1 MATSIRIRFLTGR
14 AHLHPWHAAPN
25 EGRVEWPPSPWR
37 LLRALLAVA
46 GRGLTTLPDP
56 GHQGVIADD
65 WFKSSPPGTRRR
77 SAKQNAP
84 TDPFWNE
91 RGDLLPFRALAGLL
105 HKLST
110 PPVVWLPHTGIGH
123 TRHFFP
129 TRSGAPT
136 GSAVFDTFAAVDVKQ
151 PLVFDWAGVTLVDDD
166 EQQLKRLLC
175 RLLYFGRSE
184 SWCDAELARV
194 RFEPGDTHWPCVA
207 IQDDAAFTRYF
218 RPEALREYRDY
229 TVERRL
235 AWDPGQ
241 AAFLRDQFKSAE
253 SDEPELLVRALLQQ
267 TGESMKHGD
276 RPWGTR
282 WLHYAVRRE
291 VFRLPARRAIRG
303 MRATGDELQ
312 PLAECQAFRY
322 AINTSTVHRA
332 ALPPLTA
339 TLAIAQRT
347 RASAMSIFGRQ
358 NDGFCS
364 PQLAGKRFRED
375 ERRIELFA
383 ESDNDQVS
391 KFGNGNGTHSAH
403 AYWWPV
409 DEDGDGFL
417 DHLIVLCRDGFSGRD
432 VAALRALSRVGQGG
446 SRAAILLTPV
456 FEGKW
461 EDCPGAL
468 SASGGST
475 CDFVSATPY
484 FCPVHLT
491 RRSGKRR
498 SLKDQINESLA
509 KSELPAADRIDEIVF
524 DYDPSSPG
532 GPGAHEHRRRVVAHL
547 QRDLRGASGDV
558 VVDRGGFVVAALNAP
573 LPAVTDVRDA
583 RYPGASTRDP
593 DDPAPLG
600 MSRGLFVGRERR
612 FVSVLGFHRVRTEED
627 RAKGPGVMLRVRF
640 GSSQPARAFA
650 IGQFCHFGLGLFAP
664 VVPGRR
670 EE

>member
-37 LLRALLAVA
+37 ILRALVAVA

-65 WFKSSPPGTRRR
+65 WFKYSPPVTRRR
-77 SAKQNAP
+77 FAKQSAP
-84 TDPFWNE
+84 ADPFWNE
-91 RGDLLPFRALAGLL
+91 RCDLLPFRTLSSLL
-105 HKLST
+105 DKLST
-110 PPVVWLPHTGIGH
+110 PPVVWLPRTGIGH
-123 TRHFFP
+123 TRHFFR
-129 TRSGAPT
+129 TRSGAST
-136 GSAVFDTFAAVDVKQ
+136 GSAVFDTFAAMDVEE
-151 PLVFDWAGVTLVDDD
+151 PLVFDWPDVTLVEND

-184 SWCDAELARV
+184 SWCDAELERV
-194 RFEPGDTHWPCVA
+194 HFEPGDTHWPCVA
-207 IQDDAAFTRYF
+207 VQDDAAFTRYF
-218 RPEALREYRDY
+218 RREALREYRNY
-229 TVERRL
+229 TVEKRL

-241 AAFLRDQFKSAE
+241 AAFLRDQFKAAE

-303 MRATGDELQ
+303 MRATEDELQ
-312 PLAECQAFRY
+312 PLAECQVFRY

-347 RASAMSIFGRQ
+347 RAAAMSIFGRQ
-358 NDGFCS
+358 NDGLCS

-383 ESDNDQVS
+383 ESDDDQIT

-417 DHLIVLCRDGFSGRD
+417 DHLVVLCRDGFSVRD

-446 SRAAILLTPV
+446 SRAALLLTPV

-468 SASGGST
+468 SASRDST

-491 RRSGKRR
+491 RRSGRRR
-498 SLKDQINESLA
+498 SLKEQIDESLA

-524 DYDPSSPG
+524 DYDLSSLG
-532 GPGAHEHRRRVVAHL
+532 GLGPHDHRQHLVAHV
-547 QRDLRGASGDV
+547 QRDLQGASGDV
-558 VVDRGGFVVAALNAP
+558 LVGHGGFVVASLNAP
-573 LPAVTDVRDA
+573 LAAATDIRDP
-583 RYPGASTRDP
+583 RYPAACIRDP

-600 MSRGLFVGRERR
+600 ISRGLFVARERR
-612 FVSVLGFHRVRTEED
+612 FVPALEFHRVRTAGD

-640 GSSQPARAFA
+640 GSSQPARPFA

-664 VVPGRR
+664 IVPQRR
-670 EE
+670 